1 MKTLSLNGRRQAYR
15 ADKMNQELEAPKK
28 PQYPVVDLI
37 LFQLFRIKTKKLL
50 EFKVEYKEYLEEYKK
65 YSAKLDE
72 VLLESRLEKYRW
84 QIFNVFEEHFATLSE
99 WQRDELN
106 KHLAYSD
113 YETTARLICKNERII
128 TDEIIDNYF
137 YDLVIVYCK

>member
-1 MKTLSLNGRRQAYR
+1 MKTLSLNGRRPAYR
-15 ADKMNQELEAPKK
+15 AEKMNQELKAPKK
-28 PQYPVVDLI
+28 PQYPVVDLL
-37 LFQLFRIKTKKLL
+37 LFKFFGIRTNKVL
-50 EFKVEYKEYLEEYKK
+50 EFKEKYKEYLEEYKK
-65 YSAKLDE
+65 YSAKLNE
-72 VLLESRLEKYRW
+72 ALLESRLEKYRW

-106 KHLAYSD
+106 KHLAYLD
-113 YETTARLICKNERII
+113 YEATARLICKNERII